1 MADIHREHYFD
12 LSVSDQADLL
22 QSLAPV
28 MGRRSEILEKDI
40 WLCQVLDILFQL
52 PCRKPMAF
60 KGGTS
65 LSKVYKAIDRFSE
78 DVDVT
83 VDYRSLVA
91 DAPELASITSN
102 SQRSKL
108 SDALKAALTT
118 HVIDELAPALRAALA
133 SALPTQ
139 PTSIEVSDDAE
150 KLWVFYPSAVEN
162 IDSYVRPSILIEF
175 GGRNSTWPQSQL
187 SITPDIAE
195 HIPDL
200 ALPMAQVSVLS
211 VARTFW
217 EKATLIHVECH
228 RPSLRPSAERL
239 SRHWYDLA
247 RLADHEVGQQAMG
260 DSELLRDVLRIKE
273 TFYRSGFSHYDRCLA
288 GGLRL
293 IPDEPLLDA
302 LRQDYQAML
311 AAQMFYGDTL
321 TFESI
326 VERLRRLEAEVNQK
340 MFPA

>member
-78 DVDVT
+78 DVDVA

-200 ALPMAQVSVLS
+200 ALPMAQLSVLS
-211 VARTFW
+211 AARTFW

-228 RPSLRPSAERL
+228 RPSLRPSAERM

-247 RLADHEVGQQAMG
+247 RLAEHEVGQQAMG
-260 DSELLRDVLRIKE
+260 NSELLRDVLRIKE
-273 TFYRSGFSHYDRCLA
+273 TFYRSGFSHYDQCIA

-293 IPDEPLLDA
+293 IPDEPLLGA

-311 AAQMFYGDTL
+311 AAQMFYGDTMA
-321 TFESI
+321 FEFI
-326 VERLRRLEAEVNQK
+326 VERLRQLEAEINSISCS
-340 MFPA
+340 